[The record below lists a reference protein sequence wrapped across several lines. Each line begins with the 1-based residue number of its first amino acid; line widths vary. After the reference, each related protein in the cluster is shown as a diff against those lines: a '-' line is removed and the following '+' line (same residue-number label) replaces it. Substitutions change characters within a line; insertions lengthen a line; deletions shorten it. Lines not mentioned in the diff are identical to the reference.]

1 MGQIV
6 AIGAERGRGT
16 RMDDDEADFRDFV
29 TTRWSSLVATAY
41 LITTD
46 RGLAEDCVQDALT
59 RVHRHWRRVR
69 RDGKPAAYAHQAV
82 VNAALSWRRR
92 RRVRE
97 VPLSPAD
104 HPSTLSDPARPGLS
118 DLDAALLAALRS
130 LPPRMR
136 AAVALRYLEDRSEAE
151 TARLLGCSIGTVK
164 SSASRGVARLRDALE
179 DPADPAP
186 APADKAGRSTATR
199 TPPTAATTPASS
211 EGARS

>member
-1 MGQIV
+1 M
-6 AIGAERGRGT
+6 AIGAGCGRGT

-46 RGLAEDCVQDALT
+46 RGLAEDCVQEALT

-104 HPSTLSDPARPGLS
+104 HPSTAVPEPAGSGLNE
-118 DLDAALLAALRS
+118 LDEVLLAALRS

-136 AAVALRYLEDRSEAE
+136 ATVALRYLEDRSEGE

-164 SSASRGVARLRDALE
+164 SSASRGVARLREALE
-179 DPADPAP
+179 GPADPAP
-186 APADKAGRSTATR
+186 PPSGGADPTAETR
-199 TPPTAATTPASS
+199 TPSAAPARPASS
-211 EGARS
+211 EGAPS